1 VLSRLASRCGV
12 LQRSAAM
19 PAPTR
24 PSLVSLAP
32 LPEAHFPLT
41 SSPFVVGRARDA
53 GARLDHPLVQ
63 PRHAVLLE
71 REDGW
76 WLSGGNASV
85 LVNDR
90 ASTGDRLLQSGDRLQ
105 LAPGATLQFDD
116 GAPEATPPVAGTAW
130 QPTPG
135 RRKRR
140 RGRTFSFEGGGR
152 GVLIGVLALLVLGA
166 FAAFGWYGWKTY
178 QERPQETPVALSPA
192 DAAVFDSL
200 LGVTLDHIERG
211 NILLEVG
218 AAPAALTEFATGLS
232 VISTSRLRDDPYVKR
247 RLDQLRTSIGEV
259 YRAQKLTV
267 PPSFATS
274 GSAGALQG
282 QGLTAALSVAQFA
295 ASFDALRSSFQ
306 ARFGAPL
313 EITGRD
319 HPEHLSLYGAGGA
332 IDLRSKTMNAQQVQ
346 FVVDAARRTGIRVKD
361 FSKDAVLKAQIQ
373 AANAA
378 GLRDRASTGLHL
390 HIDRFANRRDRW
402 TVP

>member
-1 VLSRLASRCGV
+1 
-12 LQRSAAM
+12 
-19 PAPTR
+19 
-24 PSLVSLAP
+24 
-32 LPEAHFPLT
+32 
-41 SSPFVVGRARDA
+41 
-53 GARLDHPLVQ
+53 
-63 PRHAVLLE
+63 
-71 REDGW
+71 
-76 WLSGGNASV
+76 
-85 LVNDR
+85 
-90 ASTGDRLLQSGDRLQ
+90 
-105 LAPGATLQFDD
+105 
-116 GAPEATPPVAGTAW
+116 
-130 QPTPG
+130 
-135 RRKRR
+135 
-140 RGRTFSFEGGGR
+140 
-152 GVLIGVLALLVLGA
+152 VLIGVLALLALGA

-282 QGLTAALSVAQFA
+282 QGLTAALSVSQFA

>member
-1 VLSRLASRCGV
+1 MV
-12 LQRSAAM
+12 
-19 PAPTR
+19 
-24 PSLVSLAP
+24 
-32 LPEAHFPLT
+32 
-41 SSPFVVGRARDA
+41 
-53 GARLDHPLVQ
+53 
-63 PRHAVLLE
+63 
-71 REDGW
+71 
-76 WLSGGNASV
+76 
-85 LVNDR
+85 
-90 ASTGDRLLQSGDRLQ
+90 
-105 LAPGATLQFDD
+105 
-116 GAPEATPPVAGTAW
+116 
-130 QPTPG
+130 
-135 RRKRR
+135 
-140 RGRTFSFEGGGR
+140 
-152 GVLIGVLALLVLGA
+152 IGVLALLVLGA

-282 QGLTAALSVAQFA
+282 QGLTAALSVSQFA